1 MADRHTSVTLSQGY
15 RADPGTLTLVAEHQ
29 SMAII
34 DIGSNSV
41 RLVVYRQSAGVW
53 QKIINEKCQC
63 RLGEGVAIN
72 GLIQTERLQ
81 TALEVL
87 SRFAML
93 IEHAKPDKVIAI
105 ATSAV
110 RDADNGPEFVRD
122 SSNILGVELLV
133 LSGQS
138 EARYAAEG
146 VRWSIPDAK
155 GLVADLG
162 GSSLELTNIGFSDQD
177 QGSSLPIGP
186 LQLIDLFGTDRK
198 AAKSYIDDQLRR
210 AIEPLKDT
218 FSEELSKV
226 NLFAVGGSWRSLAQ
240 LHIQNSAYPI
250 KIVHRYRPHVQ
261 EFGGFLRPVSFMSH
275 DEAIMLDVAQA
286 DRRMALPYASLILRR
301 LFKWTKCSQVEF
313 CSTGIR
319 EGALALHADNKSA
332 GETSTIYSNTVKSLV
347 PNGGRFGPIDKAMEE
362 WVSQAYAADLG
373 GMQTMSKQ
381 RIWEACALAD
391 FGWNEHPSHK
401 KTATYM
407 YLLNSTRLPHDH
419 HARAQLAAIQFYRH
433 KGRGAD
439 LNGLEICKLLDR
451 REQTSA
457 KILGRIMHLGM
468 QVCRSQAALLKMTR
482 LQVTTNKIEIL
493 YPKSWPAFHASSIQ
507 SSCQMLSDACGLPV
521 RLRPSAALGRS

>member
-1 MADRHTSVTLSQGY
+1 
-15 RADPGTLTLVAEHQ
+15 
-29 SMAII
+29 MAII

-177 QGSSLPIGP
+177 HGSSLPIGP

-210 AIEPLKDT
+210 AIEPLKDK
-218 FSEELSKV
+218 FPEELSKV

-240 LHIQNSAYPI
+240 LHIQNTAYPI

-261 EFGGFLRPVSFMSH
+261 EFRGFLRPVSFMSH
-275 DEAIMLDVAQA
+275 DEAIMLDVA
-286 DRRMALPYASLILRR
+286 L
-301 LFKWTKCSQVEF
+301 
-313 CSTGIR
+313 
-319 EGALALHADNKSA
+319 
-332 GETSTIYSNTVKSLV
+332 
-347 PNGGRFGPIDKAMEE
+347 
-362 WVSQAYAADLG
+362 
-373 GMQTMSKQ
+373 
-381 RIWEACALAD
+381 
-391 FGWNEHPSHK
+391 
-401 KTATYM
+401 
-407 YLLNSTRLPHDH
+407 
-419 HARAQLAAIQFYRH
+419 
-433 KGRGAD
+433 
-439 LNGLEICKLLDR
+439 
-451 REQTSA
+451 
-457 KILGRIMHLGM
+457 
-468 QVCRSQAALLKMTR
+468 
-482 LQVTTNKIEIL
+482 
-493 YPKSWPAFHASSIQ
+493 
-507 SSCQMLSDACGLPV
+507 
-521 RLRPSAALGRS
+521 